1 MTLSYP
7 VSLVFQERLSNFDQR
22 SRHMKVL
29 WIAIGGLILVGCA
42 TQPIL
47 KDEDYAKYCTEPGA
61 CEAYLRAKM
70 LQYQNIGSVVV
81 GVNPPPSPPTRDPK
95 K

>member
-1 MTLSYP
+1 
-7 VSLVFQERLSNFDQR
+7 
-22 SRHMKVL
+22 MKVL
-29 WIAIGGLILVGCA
+29 WIAVLGLVFVGCA

-47 KDEDYAKYCTEPGA
+47 KDEEYAKYCTEPGA

-81 GVNPPPSPPTRDPK
+81 GVKSPPSPPTRDQDK
-95 K
+95 

>member
-1 MTLSYP
+1 
-7 VSLVFQERLSNFDQR
+7 
-22 SRHMKVL
+22 MKAL
-29 WIAIGGLILVGCA
+29 WIAVGGLVFIGCA

-47 KDEDYAKYCTEPGA
+47 NNEDYEKYCTKPGA

-81 GVNPPPSPPTRDPK
+81 GVPSPPSLQPK
-95 K
+95 DKKK

>member
-1 MTLSYP
+1 
-7 VSLVFQERLSNFDQR
+7 
-22 SRHMKVL
+22 MKFL
-29 WIAIGGLILVGCA
+29 WIVMGGLILVGCA

-47 KDEDYAKYCTEPGA
+47 NDEDYAKYCNEPGA

-81 GVNPPPSPPTRDPK
+81 GVRSPSSPPPRDQK

>member
-1 MTLSYP
+1 
-7 VSLVFQERLSNFDQR
+7 
-22 SRHMKVL
+22 MKVL
-29 WIAIGGLILVGCA
+29 WIAVLGLVFVGCA

-47 KDEDYAKYCTEPGA
+47 NDEDYAKSCTEPGA

-81 GVNPPPSPPTRDPK
+81 GVKSPPSPPTRDQDK
-95 K
+95 

>member
-1 MTLSYP
+1 
-7 VSLVFQERLSNFDQR
+7 
-22 SRHMKVL
+22 MKIL
-29 WIAIGGLILVGCA
+29 WIAVLGLVFVGCA
-42 TQPIL
+42 AQPIL

-81 GVNPPPSPPTRDPK
+81 GVKSPPSPPTRDQDK
-95 K
+95 